1 MSQKKYEITEI
12 THPKYPWLHRIRAR
26 CQVNEQ
32 VGPGALGGY
41 VQTEDN
47 LSQDGTCWIYDQAIC
62 CEEAVVEDDGRMFDG
77 AVARGSALISGDAR
91 MFERAVAE
99 GNSSFFSGELKE
111 DARLSGNAVV
121 NRSDNGLSPL
131 IGRKSNVYGSVCGW
145 FVVNDNI
152 FEGEHY
158 LNRTEDMFI
167 LENGKREVLVKQ
179 RKLEPPEEYRNE
191 KSKRED
197 RENFRGEVC
206 IFC

>member
-167 LENGKREVLVKQ
+167 LENGKWEVLVKQ

-197 RENFRGEVC
+197 RER
-206 IFC
+206 

>member
-99 GNSSFFSGELKE
+99 RNSSFFSGELKE

-197 RENFRGEVC
+197 RER
-206 IFC
+206 

>member
-152 FEGEHY
+152 FEGEYY

-197 RENFRGEVC
+197 RER
-206 IFC
+206 

>member
-121 NRSDNGLSPL
+121 NRSDNGLAPL

-197 RENFRGEVC
+197 RER
-206 IFC
+206 

>member
-197 RENFRGEVC
+197 GER
-206 IFC
+206 

>member
-12 THPKYPWLHRIRAR
+12 THPKYQWLHRIRAR

-197 RENFRGEVC
+197 RER
-206 IFC
+206 

>member
-179 RKLEPPEEYRNE
+179 RKLEPPEEYGNE

-197 RENFRGEVC
+197 RER
-206 IFC
+206 

>member
-121 NRSDNGLSPL
+121 QQSDNGLSPL
-131 IGRKSNVYGSVCGW
+131 IGGKSNVYGTVCGW

-158 LNRTEDMFI
+158 VNRTEDMFI
-167 LENGKREVLVKQ
+167 LKEGKREVLVKQ
-179 RKLEPPEEYRNE
+179 RKLEPPEEYRKGKN
-191 KSKRED
+191 KRED
-197 RENFRGEVC
+197 RER
-206 IFC
+206 

>member
-1 MSQKKYEITEI
+1 MSKKKYEITEI

-197 RENFRGEVC
+197 RER
-206 IFC
+206 

>member
-145 FVVNDNI
+145 FVVNDNN

-197 RENFRGEVC
+197 RER
-206 IFC
+206 

>member
-1 MSQKKYEITEI
+1 M
-12 THPKYPWLHRIRAR
+12 
-26 CQVNEQ
+26 
-32 VGPGALGGY
+32 
-41 VQTEDN
+41 
-47 LSQDGTCWIYDQAIC
+47 
-62 CEEAVVEDDGRMFDG
+62 
-77 AVARGSALISGDAR
+77 ARGSALISGDAR

-152 FEGEHY
+152 FEVEHY

-167 LENGKREVLVKQ
+167 LENGKREVLVKK

-197 RENFRGEVC
+197 RER
-206 IFC
+206 

>member
-197 RENFRGEVC
+197 RERH
-206 IFC
+206 

>member
-167 LENGKREVLVKQ
+167 LENEKREVLVKQ

-197 RENFRGEVC
+197 RER
-206 IFC
+206 

>member
-121 NRSDNGLSPL
+121 NRSDNGLSQL

-197 RENFRGEVC
+197 RER
-206 IFC
+206 

>member
-12 THPKYPWLHRIRAR
+12 THPKYPWLHRTRAR

-41 VQTEDN
+41 VQTEDY

-197 RENFRGEVC
+197 RER
-206 IFC
+206 

>member
-179 RKLEPPEEYRNE
+179 RKLEPPEDYRNE

-197 RENFRGEVC
+197 RER
-206 IFC
+206 

>member
-145 FVVNDNI
+145 FVINDNI

-197 RENFRGEVC
+197 RER
-206 IFC
+206 

>member
-131 IGRKSNVYGSVCGW
+131 IGRKSNVYGSVCGC

-197 RENFRGEVC
+197 RER
-206 IFC
+206 

>member
-167 LENGKREVLVKQ
+167 LENGKRDVLVKQ

-197 RENFRGEVC
+197 RER
-206 IFC
+206 

>member
-167 LENGKREVLVKQ
+167 LENGKREILVKQ

-197 RENFRGEVC
+197 RER
-206 IFC
+206 

>member
-99 GNSSFFSGELKE
+99 GNSSFFRGELKE

-197 RENFRGEVC
+197 RER
-206 IFC
+206 

>member
-179 RKLEPPEEYRNE
+179 RKLEHPEEYRNE

-197 RENFRGEVC
+197 RER
-206 IFC
+206 

>member
-12 THPKYPWLHRIRAR
+12 THPKYPWLNRIRAR

-197 RENFRGEVC
+197 RER
-206 IFC
+206 

>member
-158 LNRTEDMFI
+158 LNHTEDMFI

-197 RENFRGEVC
+197 RER
-206 IFC
+206 

>member
-191 KSKRED
+191 KSKRDD
-197 RENFRGEVC
+197 RER
-206 IFC
+206 

>member
-47 LSQDGTCWIYDQAIC
+47 LSQDGTCWIYNQAIC
-62 CEEAVVEDDGRMFDG
+62 CEEAVVEDDDRMFDG

-167 LENGKREVLVKQ
+167 LENGKRKVLVKQ

-191 KSKRED
+191 KNKRED
-197 RENFRGEVC
+197 RER
-206 IFC
+206 

>member
-131 IGRKSNVYGSVCGW
+131 IGRKSNIYGSVCGW

-197 RENFRGEVC
+197 RER
-206 IFC
+206 

>member
-32 VGPGALGGY
+32 DGPGALGGY

-197 RENFRGEVC
+197 RER
-206 IFC
+206 

>member
-32 VGPGALGGY
+32 VGSGALGGY
-41 VQTEDN
+41 VQMEDN

-197 RENFRGEVC
+197 RER
-206 IFC
+206 

>member
-1 MSQKKYEITEI
+1 MAEEKKYEITEI

-197 RENFRGEVC
+197 RER
-206 IFC
+206 

>member
-158 LNRTEDMFI
+158 LNRTDDMFI

-197 RENFRGEVC
+197 RER
-206 IFC
+206 

>member
-179 RKLEPPEEYRNE
+179 RKLEPPDEYRNE

-197 RENFRGEVC
+197 RER
-206 IFC
+206 

>member
-145 FVVNDNI
+145 VVVNDNI

-197 RENFRGEVC
+197 RER
-206 IFC
+206 

>member
-77 AVARGSALISGDAR
+77 AVAQGSALISGDAR

-197 RENFRGEVC
+197 RER
-206 IFC
+206 

>member
-158 LNRTEDMFI
+158 LNRTVDMFI

-197 RENFRGEVC
+197 RER
-206 IFC
+206 

>member
-1 MSQKKYEITEI
+1 MSQKKYELTEI

-47 LSQDGTCWIYDQAIC
+47 LSQDGTCWIYNQAIC

-167 LENGKREVLVKQ
+167 LENGKRKVLVKQ

-191 KSKRED
+191 KNKRED
-197 RENFRGEVC
+197 RER
-206 IFC
+206 

>member
-62 CEEAVVEDDGRMFDG
+62 CEEAVVEDDGRMFDS

-197 RENFRGEVC
+197 RER
-206 IFC
+206 

>member
-62 CEEAVVEDDGRMFDG
+62 CEEAVVEDDGRMLDG

-197 RENFRGEVC
+197 RER
-206 IFC
+206 